1 MMEIKVLEITEDY
14 VKLVIKGE
22 DHTYLNLLQ
31 YELVN
36 DDDVVLAKYNILHP
50 LKDEAELM
58 IRTSGKNPVEAI
70 KEANERIISK
80 IDQLL
85 SQL

>member
-58 IRTSGKNPVEAI
+58 VRTSGKNPVEAI

>member
-1 MMEIKVLEITEDY
+1 MEVKVIELTEEY
-14 VKLVIKGE
+14 ARLLIKGE

-36 DDDVVLAKYNILHP
+36 DDSVLLAKYNVLHP
-50 LKDEAELM
+50 LKDEAEFM
-58 IRTSGKNPVEAI
+58 IRTSGKNPIDAL

-80 IDQLL
+80 VDAVL

>member
-1 MMEIKVLEITEDY
+1 MEIKVLEISDDY
-14 VKLVIKGE
+14 IKLIIKGE
-22 DHTYLNLLQ
+22 GHTYLNLLQ
-31 YELVN
+31 HELVN
-36 DDDVVLAKYNILHP
+36 DDSVLLAKYNIIHP

-58 IRTSGKNPVEAI
+58 VRTSGKNPVEAI

-80 IDQLL
+80 IDEVL

>member
-1 MMEIKVLEITEDY
+1 MEIKVIEISEDY
-14 VKLVIKGE
+14 VRLMIKGE

-31 YELVN
+31 HELVSDEN
-36 DDDVVLAKYNILHP
+36 VLLAKYNIVHP

-58 IRTSGKNPVEAI
+58 VRTDGKNPVEVI

-80 IDQLL
+80 IDEVL
-85 SQL
+85 SQF

>member
-1 MMEIKVLEITEDY
+1 MEVKVIELTEEY
-14 VKLVIKGE
+14 ARLLIKGE

-36 DDDVVLAKYNILHP
+36 DDSVLLAKYNVLHP
-50 LKDEAELM
+50 LKDEAEFM
-58 IRTSGKNPVEAI
+58 IRTSGKNPIDAL

-80 IDQLL
+80 VDTVL

>member
-1 MMEIKVLEITEDY
+1 MEVKVIELTDDY
-14 VKLVIKGE
+14 AKLLIKGE

-36 DDDVVLAKYNILHP
+36 DESVLLAKYNVLHP
-50 LKDEAELM
+50 LKDEAEFM
-58 IRTSGKNPVEAI
+58 IRTSGKSPIDALR
-70 KEANERIISK
+70 EANERIISK
-80 IDQLL
+80 VEEVL